1 MSPRPCSTGAS
12 IDEGPRLNPAFMKIL
27 LVRPDGI
34 GDQVLCLPVAS
45 ALRRQLPDAHITFL
59 SSVFAAPALLG
70 HPDLD
75 AVITVTGTERFRERV
90 ALFRQGFDAAI
101 FLKPFRP
108 LIVAA
113 WAARVPIRVATGYRW
128 YSVFVN
134 RRVYEHR
141 HDFSKHESEYN
152 LGLLKG
158 IGLIPGPEP
167 GQGPRPA
174 LTVSDAERQSAR
186 GLIESTPKPL
196 IVIHPGGFSTR
207 RWQSEHY
214 WNLVLKLLP
223 EGYGVVL
230 TGSADEGRRFSAEA
244 AASRVPRSGFL
255 NLTGRLTLRELMAVI
270 SESSLLVSGA
280 TGPAHLATALG
291 RPVVSLFDPRR
302 SALPIRW
309 QPLGEG
315 IVLRPDVP
323 TCEKCA
329 GAACPYWD
337 CLDRITVNHVL
348 AQARQ
353 VMAFAEPVKVLHL

>member
-1 MSPRPCSTGAS
+1 
-12 IDEGPRLNPAFMKIL
+12 MKIL

-75 AVITVTGTERFRERV
+75 AVITVAGTERFRERV

-108 LIVAA
+108 LIIAA

-141 HDFSKHESEYN
+141 HDFARHESEYN

-158 IGLIPGPEP
+158 IGLIPGSVS
-167 GQGPRPA
+167 GQSLRPVLA
-174 LTVSDAERQSAR
+174 VSEGERQSASVLLR
-186 GLIESTPKPL
+186 GLPAPL
-196 IVIHPGGFSTR
+196 IVVHPGGLSTR
-207 RWQSEHY
+207 RWRSEHY
-214 WNLVLKLLP
+214 WNLILRLLAQ
-223 EGYGVVL
+223 GCGVVL
-230 TGSADEGRRFSAEA
+230 TGSADEGRSFCAEA
-244 AASRVPRSGFL
+244 PASQLPRAGLL
-255 NLTGRLTLRELMAVI
+255 NLMGRVTLRELMAVI
-270 SESSLLVSGA
+270 AESSLLVSGS
-280 TGPAHLATALG
+280 TGPAHLASALG

-302 SALPIRW
+302 SSLPVRW

-323 TCEKCA
+323 TCEKCI

-337 CLDRITVNHVL
+337 CLDRITVDRVL

-353 VMAFAEPVKVLHL
+353 VIALAEPVTVLHI